1 MFKLSMQMFL
11 AVCQGQCAV
20 FLPSTPEVLGFYSAE
35 WTVKANFASCHYRIY
50 PEKRG
55 LLKENP
61 TPGVKL
67 VSNNC
72 LVHLLKR
79 DSGGKKRNVLA
90 SQVTVLIKKSCSL
103 NFCFPLTIAYVTTKQ
118 TINFVIFLN
127 GE

>member
-79 DSGGKKRNVLA
+79 DSGKKKKKCFGIPSNSTHQEVL
-90 SQVTVLIKKSCSL
+90 LFEFLFSL
-103 NFCFPLTIAYVTTKQ
+103 NNCICYH
-118 TINFVIFLN
+118 
-127 GE
+127 